1 MAAQIAPQ
9 KADGVVLIPNPFYQV
24 YAAAALAA
32 GANPVYLPATPAT
45 GHLPDLDALDD
56 FLLKRTQAFYFCSPA
71 NPQGA
76 VADASYLARLLDLA
90 RAHNFLLVVDE
101 CYSEIYDHTPPPS
114 ALQLMQAAGDND
126 MPLVVFHSLSKRS
139 NLPGLRSGFC
149 AGGRSV
155 MRALAALR
163 AIAGPQS
170 PLAVQE
176 AAALAWSDDAHVQE
190 NRQKYGEKF
199 AAAETL
205 FAGCYDF
212 YRPAGGFFLWL
223 NVGDGE
229 EAARHLWVTQGVR
242 VLPGTY
248 LARDDAGGDN
258 PASAYIRVAL
268 VDEQETMTVALK
280 RLKDGLESFNPATE
294 GAD

>member
-1 MAAQIAPQ
+1 M
-9 KADGVVLIPNPFYQV
+9 
-24 YAAAALAA
+24 
-32 GANPVYLPATPAT
+32 
-45 GHLPDLDALDD
+45 
-56 FLLKRTQAFYFCSPA
+56 
-71 NPQGA
+71 
-76 VADASYLARLLDLA
+76 
-90 RAHNFLLVVDE
+90 
-101 CYSEIYDHTPPPS
+101 
-114 ALQLMQAAGDND
+114 
-126 MPLVVFHSLSKRS
+126 
-139 NLPGLRSGFC
+139 
-149 AGGRSV
+149 
-155 MRALAALR
+155 
-163 AIAGPQS
+163 
-170 PLAVQE
+170 
-176 AAALAWSDDAHVQE
+176 QE

-229 EAARHLWVTQGVR
+229 AAARHLWVTQGVR

-258 PASAYIRVAL
+258 PARAYIRVAL